1 MMPANRI
8 FKTGKAGRGGWSLL
22 CRLNQLVYGLWLVE
36 RLADREARAH
46 APIEL
51 AGFEQLVMAAFCGD
65 LTAVEHE
72 DAVGVAYG
80 RQPVRD
86 DECRSA
92 GAKPSERG
100 KHNLFRDG
108 VEGQI
113 GRASCRERV

>member
-86 DECRSA
+86 DEIEQA
-92 GAKPSERG
+92 A
-100 KHNLFRDG
+100 
-108 VEGQI
+108 
-113 GRASCRERV
+113 RAAHAHEFISH